1 MLARRNESLPA
12 FTRLFGDLFDRE
24 MFDWNNFNYS
34 DTNTTLPAVNIKDT
48 PEHFV
53 VEVAVP
59 GMDKKDFKIN
69 LKDNVLTI
77 SSERKEEEE
86 KKEGNYTRREYSY
99 QSFSRSFTLPDNI
112 VDSDKI
118 SAKYENGELL
128 ITIPKREEAKPKGP
142 RMIDIM

>member
-59 GMDKKDFKIN
+59 GMDKKDFMIN

-77 SSERKEEEE
+77 SSERKKEEE
-86 KKEGNYTRREYSY
+86 KTEGSYTRREYSY
-99 QSFSRSFTLPDNI
+99 QSFCRSFTLPDNI

-118 SAKYENGELL
+118 SAKYENGELM
-128 ITIPKREEAKPKGP
+128 ITIPKREEAKPKEP
-142 RMIDIM
+142 RMIEIK

>member
-12 FTRLFGDLFDRE
+12 FARLFGDLFDRE
-24 MFDWNNFNYS
+24 MFDWNSLNYS

-48 PEHFV
+48 PECFV

-69 LKDNVLTI
+69 LKENILTI
-77 SSERKEEEE
+77 SSERKKEEE
-86 KKEGNYTRREYSY
+86 KVESNYTRREYSY
-99 QSFSRSFTLPDNI
+99 QSFCRSFTLPHNI

-118 SAKYENGELL
+118 SAKYENGELI
-128 ITIPKREEAKPKGP
+128 ITIPKREEAKPKEP
-142 RMIDIM
+142 RMIEIK

>member
-1 MLARRNESLPA
+1 MLARRTESLPA

-24 MFDWNNFNYS
+24 MFDWNTSNYS

-48 PEHFV
+48 PEQFV

-69 LKDNVLTI
+69 LKDNMLVI
-77 SSERKEEEE
+77 SSERKKEEEE
-86 KKEGNYTRREYSY
+86 VEGNYTRREYSY
-99 QSFSRSFTLPDNI
+99 QSFCRSFTLPDNI

>member
-1 MLARRNESLPA
+1 MLARRTESLPA

-24 MFDWNNFNYS
+24 MFDWNTSNYS

-48 PEHFV
+48 PEQFV

-69 LKDNVLTI
+69 LKDNMLII
-77 SSERKEEEE
+77 SSERKKEEEE
-86 KKEGNYTRREYSY
+86 VEGNYTRREYSY
-99 QSFSRSFTLPDNI
+99 QSFCRSFTLPNNI

>member
-24 MFDWNNFNYS
+24 MFDWNSFNYS

-77 SSERKEEEE
+77 SSERKREEE
-86 KKEGNYTRREYSY
+86 KTEGNYTRREYSY
-99 QSFSRSFTLPDNI
+99 QSFCRSFTLPDNI

-118 SAKYENGELL
+118 SAKYENGELM
-128 ITIPKREEAKPKGP
+128 ITIPKREEAKPKEP
-142 RMIDIM
+142 RMIEIK

>member
-99 QSFSRSFTLPDNI
+99 QSFCRSFTLPDNI